1 LSGENYNIGLNI
13 GVESSMN
20 VEKIINEIST
30 ELKGTPGIVG
40 VVLGGSR
47 ARGTNHATSDID
59 IGIYY
64 DESAGFDVEA
74 VSKIATKLDDDHRE
88 NLVTSLGE
96 WGAWINGG
104 GWIVVQGYHVDLI
117 FRDIKKVS
125 QVINDC
131 LKGKVSTHYHT
142 GHPHAYLNV
151 MYMGEISISK
161 TLFERTNQISDL
173 KAKTMP
179 YPKVLKDATIDY
191 FMFEASFSLMFAKD
205 TVDKDDISY
214 VMGHCF
220 RTISCLNQVLF
231 ALNEEYCI
239 NEKKAVRMIDNF
251 SIKPKSYK
259 QSIDK
264 IVTLISSDPDRTREG
279 IEMLQQLISETEMLL
294 SKG

>member
-1 LSGENYNIGLNI
+1 MIVQNI
-13 GVESSMN
+13 M
-20 VEKIINEIST
+20 NEISK
-30 ELKGTPGIVG
+30 ELKDVAGIVG

-64 DESAGFDVEA
+64 DESAGFDVED
-74 VSKIATKLDDDHRE
+74 VGKIATKLDDDHRE

-117 FRDIKKVS
+117 FRDVKRVS
-125 QVINDC
+125 QVIDDC
-131 LKGKVSTHYHT
+131 LEGKVSTHYHT

-151 MYMGEISISK
+151 MYMGEISICK
-161 TLFERTNQISDL
+161 ILFERINQISDL
-173 KAKTMP
+173 KAKTSP
-179 YPKVLKDATIDY
+179 YPKPLKDAIIGY

-205 TVDKDDISY
+205 NVDKDDISY

-259 QSIDK
+259 HSIDQ

-279 IEMLQQLISETEMLL
+279 IEMLQQLISETEKLL
-294 SKG
+294 S